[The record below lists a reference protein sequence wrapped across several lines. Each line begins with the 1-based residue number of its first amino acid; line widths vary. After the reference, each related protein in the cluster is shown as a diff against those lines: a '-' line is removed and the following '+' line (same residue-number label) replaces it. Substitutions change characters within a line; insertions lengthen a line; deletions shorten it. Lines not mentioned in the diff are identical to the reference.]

1 MDVDAVNANTFVAPD
16 AKVYYDDEGFIALK
30 PDATKGIN
38 PFEKTKLKKNPLKL
52 WKEGLFEMASQDF
65 ATLDK
70 EGGKDGKDDID
81 VRLKWF
87 GLFHRRKQQYGKF
100 MMRLKLP
107 NGVVT
112 SAQLAFLADVVERY
126 GTDGCGDITTR
137 QNFQLRGIELPD
149 VPEIF
154 EGLERVG
161 LTSIQSG
168 MDNVRNAV
176 GNPLAGIDPIEVVD
190 TIPICNDL
198 NEYITAKGQGNRR
211 ISNLPRKWNVCVV
224 GSQDLYEHPHIND
237 VWLFTRCDLYAHI
250 TPGTAQRN

>member
-1 MDVDAVNANTFVAPD
+1 MRRQGGCSTHVCDGCYADTRGLCPICDRSAINAGYPCA
-16 AKVYYDDEGFIALK
+16 
-30 PDATKGIN
+30 
-38 PFEKTKLKKNPLKL
+38 
-52 WKEGLFEMASQDF
+52 
-65 ATLDK
+65 
-70 EGGKDGKDDID
+70 
-81 VRLKWF
+81 
-87 GLFHRRKQQYGKF
+87 
-100 MMRLKLP
+100 
-107 NGVVT
+107 
-112 SAQLAFLADVVERY
+112 
-126 GTDGCGDITTR
+126 GCGDITTR

-237 VWLFTRCDLYAHI
+237 VWLFTRCDLHAHI